1 MNYVVYLDV
10 FLIINTFMDFLILI
24 IAKSLIKPQTTI
36 FKCFI
41 GAMVGGGMSVVS
53 LLIPYKFL
61 WIRFITS
68 YVFICLV
75 MCRIAFKTKGLR
87 NNIKNMCLVYAV
99 TFCLGGAMNAVYYYT
114 SFGFVISR
122 ILSGEYI
129 NTVNIIRFISIAF
142 ITYIVTDFL
151 IQKIN
156 QKKCDD
162 KRIYDVII
170 CCNGRNVCIKALLD
184 TGNLLFDPIS
194 GRKVH
199 IIEYEAVKDI
209 VDKEKGFY
217 RVIPF
222 NSVGKSRGLLDAV
235 EVDGL
240 EIMTQDKDEPS
251 VKLNKQIIALYDKKL
266 ASDNRF
272 EGLLHSSV
280 SELL

>member
-53 LLIPYKFL
+53 LLIPYKLL

-68 YVFICLV
+68 YIFICFV

-87 NNIKNMCLVYAV
+87 NNIKNMCLIYVV
-99 TFCLGGAMNAVYYYT
+99 TFCLGGTMNAAYYYT

-156 QKKCDD
+156 QKKYAD

>member
-53 LLIPYKFL
+53 LLIPYKLL

-68 YVFICLV
+68 YIFICFV

-99 TFCLGGAMNAVYYYT
+99 TFCLGGAMNAAYYYT

-156 QKKCDD
+156 QKKYAD

-222 NSVGKSRGLLDAV
+222 NSVGKSRGLLDAI

-240 EIMTQDKDEPS
+240 EIMTQDKDEQS

-266 ASDNRF
+266 ASDGKF

-280 SELL
+280 SELV

>member
-280 SELL
+280 GELL